1 MEQFKQEYKDR
12 SNMGL
17 LSWMI
22 IGFGVGWMTN
32 YFFKRRCKL
41 VRAGRVFA
49 GVSGALI
56 GGFLSNILVYE
67 APLNV
72 FFSWQSLVFSI
83 LSSILLV
90 LFSFYETRRRKY
102 SY

>member
-1 MEQFKQEYKDR
+1 
-12 SNMGL
+12 MGL

-32 YFFKRRCKL
+32 YFFKRRCKF
-41 VRAGRVFA
+41 VRAGRIFA
-49 GVSGALI
+49 GVSGALT
-56 GGFLSNILVYE
+56 GGFLSNILFYGGT
-67 APLNV
+67 LN
-72 FFSWQSLVFSI
+72 FLFAWQSFIVAI

-90 LFSFYETRRRKY
+90 LFSFVETRQRKY